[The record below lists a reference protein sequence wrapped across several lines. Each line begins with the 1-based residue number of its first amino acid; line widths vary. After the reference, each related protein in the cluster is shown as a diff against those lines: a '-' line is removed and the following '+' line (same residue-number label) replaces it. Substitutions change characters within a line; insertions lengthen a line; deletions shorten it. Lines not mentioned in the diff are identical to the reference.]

1 MQELVKLHGGAIAV
15 TSAPGKGTAF
25 TVRIPTGS
33 AHLPKDRIA
42 APRAAASTA
51 IGAAPFVEEA
61 LRWLPG
67 LPDGAA
73 QAWNGLTETE
83 PHIQRSQLNADR
95 APRGKVLFADD
106 NADMR
111 DYVRRL
117 LAGLYDVE
125 TVAEGESALRAARE
139 RTPDLIVADI
149 MMPGMDGLELL
160 RVLRAD
166 SRASQIPVILLSA
179 RAGEESK
186 VEGLAAGADDYLVKP
201 FTARELLAR
210 VSSHLHLAQERQ
222 RFAQAAR
229 LAELEKA
236 NSELRDARRAALNVL
251 EDAVEARE
259 RAELLYR
266 ELRASEKRLNE
277 ITGQATVAPKPRNGK
292 SA

>member
-1 MQELVKLHGGAIAV
+1 MIEI
-15 TSAPGKGTAF
+15 
-25 TVRIPTGS
+25 
-33 AHLPKDRIA
+33 
-42 APRAAASTA
+42 
-51 IGAAPFVEEA
+51 
-61 LRWLPG
+61 
-67 LPDGAA
+67 
-73 QAWNGLTETE
+73 E
-83 PHIQRSQLNADR
+83 PHIQRSQSDADR
-95 APRGKVLFADD
+95 AQRGKVLFADD

-125 TVAEGESALRAARE
+125 TIAEGESALRAARE

-149 MMPGMDGLELL
+149 MMPGMDGLQLL
-160 RVLRAD
+160 RALRAD
-166 SRASQIPVILLSA
+166 SRTSQIPVILLSA

-277 ITGQATVAPKPRNGK
+277 ITGQAAVAPEPRNGK